1 MGAGTVYNNNAAHGR
16 GHGTDQANLYPANV
30 QATDSAGNP
39 TTATTAIWNSY
50 NTEGTITRS
59 SVGLAAPAD
68 LDNIFTDGTNYRDM
82 THLLTT
88 SLELATCGARQYGL
102 YDWLM
107 SSARSVGNLV
117 NTKKIQGSGFEVDPF
132 ILAAQ
137 KDVIKDAYW
146 IVNAIYRSD
155 YEVAPASGTSLTA
168 AGATEELLT
177 GVASGS
183 NIIKVSVP
191 ATGNQPVAAN
201 YFVAGQH
208 LFLFIKDATGA
219 AYRLEFEVVQAK
231 GGSAAIQGGAANDY
245 IDIEVTFVG
254 GYGAGNAVATGNGAG
269 DWNASF
275 RVGSSVSVNALSF
288 KLSKSGSGVVVAGSN
303 NVSDFEKWC
312 ENRPALNTLKHI
324 PFWYQTSRFTLT
336 VDQFYKEWLERMMRQ
351 NTFFQKFGDV
361 PLAERNK
368 QLGLMFQKEWVNQFF
383 WGQPLSGQ
391 TLAAYQ
397 TGDVTGL
404 EKILSY
410 DPSPGDA
417 DLSSGMEG
425 SFMSYRASAVGLY
438 RQLKDTGRVL
448 DLQGAKLNLETHLFD
463 KLFELVRSR
472 KDQGKPADSIDVFT
486 DTRTARQIWRG
497 MINYYKEDGDA
508 SGSTMALQWDMAQ
521 KSLFGGFYS
530 TSYVLHHPVGVTM
543 NIITNEFFDDIL
555 TVSQLGD
562 TKGYL
567 GVPNTDDGPSGSPYD
582 GSGAAGVA
590 SLTTSDGSGGRFL
603 MILDLGGGIYPG
615 IVASNRVVHSTG
627 DLDDLAKIN
636 TNYSCVMK
644 NPTKE
649 VTLNSQTWTVI
660 VECPTDNL
668 IIENFDN
675 TVPEHGIS

>member
-1 MGAGTVYNNNAAHGR
+1 
-16 GHGTDQANLYPANV
+16 
-30 QATDSAGNP
+30 
-39 TTATTAIWNSY
+39 
-50 NTEGTITRS
+50 
-59 SVGLAAPAD
+59 
-68 LDNIFTDGTNYRDM
+68 
-82 THLLTT
+82 
-88 SLELATCGARQYGL
+88 L
-102 YDWLM
+102 YDWLI
-107 SSARSVGNLV
+107 SSAQSVGNLV
-117 NTKKIQGSGFEVDPF
+117 NTKKIQGSGFEVAPF

-137 KDVIKDAYW
+137 KDFIKDSYW
-146 IVNAIYRSD
+146 VVNAIYQSG
-155 YEVAPASGTSLTA
+155 YEVAPASGTNLTA

-191 ATGNQPVAAN
+191 ATGNQPVANN
-201 YFVAGQH
+201 YFVPGQH

-245 IDIEVTFVG
+245 VDIEVTFVG
-254 GYGAGNAVATGNGAG
+254 GYGAGKSVSTGTDAG

-288 KLSKSGSGVVVAGSN
+288 KLSKAGSGVVVAGSN

-336 VDQFYKEWLERMMRQ
+336 VDQFYKEWLQRMMSQ

-391 TLAAYQ
+391 TLALYQ
-397 TGDVTGL
+397 SGDVTGL
-404 EKILSY
+404 EKINSY
-410 DPSPGDA
+410 NPSGITDGDA
-417 DLSSGMEG
+417 SISSGMEG

-448 DLQGAKLNLETHLFD
+448 DLQGAKLNLEKHLFD
-463 KLFELVRSR
+463 KLFEIVRSR
-472 KDQGKPADSIDVFT
+472 KDQGKTADSIDVFT

-497 MINYYKEDGDA
+497 MIEYYKKDADGG
-508 SGSTMALQWDMAQ
+508 SGNIMGLQWDMAQ

-543 NIITNEFFDDIL
+543 NIITNEFFDDML
-555 TVSQLGD
+555 TVAEFGD

-567 GVPNTDDGPSGSPYD
+567 GVPNTTDGPSGSPYD
-582 GSGAAGVA
+582 GSGSGTGATGDAG
-590 SLTTSDGSGGRFL
+590 TSDGSGGRFL

-627 DLDDLAKIN
+627 DLNDLAKIN
-636 TNYSCVMK
+636 SGYSCVMA

-649 VTLNSQTWTVI
+649 VTMNSQTWTVI

-668 IIENFDN
+668 IIENFSN
-675 TVPEHGIS
+675 EIPAPGIS